1 MWLFYGQM
9 PAEVWTG
16 IAEKTSEKRHYEVV
30 LEHQFEFEQWEWK
43 GENGPGIAG
52 ERYKIGSMGIF
63 FNLLSVLQKF
73 HLLSNPRGKGFW
85 KTRNKTK

>member
-63 FNLLSVLQKF
+63 LIFYLWIHLSSAPCLF
-73 HLLSNPRGKGFW
+73 AHLV
-85 KTRNKTK
+85 